1 MVFGFSWRFIMVLAV
16 LGSSKLFV
24 RALGGFKWILMGV
37 GIFGGVVCI
46 CVFSVVSAGCLWC
59 L

>member
-1 MVFGFSWRFIMVLAV
+1 MVLAV